1 MSKMFKYPI
10 GLNMKMLNK
19 YCVTPKANPLLED
32 IQFVQARIAQ
42 LKQRTKRF
50 YFSVLLGK
58 YNCPKCSGGLTMT
71 DKSQCLC
78 SCGNIFD
85 PTLAFQKSTC
95 CGTQLVRRTFHYV
108 CSRCKKVSPSRF
120 IFDERIFDR
129 EYFSRMMQASRAKAR
144 KKKQEMIK
152 FLTEVR
158 SGELPLLQEPCL
170 ESIPGLISD
179 LDHFV
184 SADDAD
190 DTEFAVDSGFAM
202 EDYRRHIL
210 SALGYGSRM
219 FSGINCVS
227 QDPREDRVWRF
238 VTLIFMQHDQE
249 IELTQY
255 DNDLLIESAEG

>member
-1 MSKMFKYPI
+1 
-10 GLNMKMLNK
+10 MLNK

-50 YFSVLLGK
+50 YFRVLLSK
-58 YNCPKCSGGLTMT
+58 YNCLKCSGGLTMT

-144 KKKQEMIK
+144 KHMTKCP
-152 FLTEVR
+152 FTC
-158 SGELPLLQEPCL
+158 SGVQTNT
-170 ESIPGLISD
+170 GL
-179 LDHFV
+179 V
-184 SADDAD
+184 
-190 DTEFAVDSGFAM
+190 
-202 EDYRRHIL
+202 L
-210 SALGYGSRM
+210 S
-219 FSGINCVS
+219 V
-227 QDPREDRVWRF
+227 
-238 VTLIFMQHDQE
+238 
-249 IELTQY
+249 
-255 DNDLLIESAEG
+255 LLITRKASSIFSNCR